1 MNENPIKL
9 IEDSYPFIL
18 AFEDEEHYYLIT
30 SSNNLKIEKE
40 SGNITNRYNN
50 ELNLSNFIY
59 ISDKLCNNYIYV
71 SNNYYYINY
80 SSSISF
86 QQVEINFDS
95 RISNPNSF
103 TMVDSIANNNEND
116 FIIYGYKSQYL
127 IVCIKSLSYCFSY
140 SEDTHLSN
148 RLTCKF
154 INGNIFICAR
164 YIYSK
169 LTVSCFEYKIYLD
182 HPEWNSLERIS
193 NSLTYN
199 SISIFGLYDT
209 DKYNIKILCKNEDYT
224 TIICYFFEIIF

>member
-1 MNENPIKL
+1 MINFFFLLSIFLFEIISQTNENPIKL

-18 AFEDEEHYYLIT
+18 ALEDEEHYYLIT
-30 SSNNLKIEKE
+30 NNLKIEKE
-40 SGNITNRYNN
+40 SGNITNQYNN
-50 ELNLSNFIY
+50 ELKLSNFIY
-59 ISDKLCNNYIYV
+59 ISDNLYNNYIYV

-116 FIIYGYKSQYL
+116 FITYGYKSQYL
-127 IVCIKSLSYCFSY
+127 IICIKSLSYCFSY
-140 SEDTHLSN
+140 SEDTKLSN

-169 LTVSCFEYKIYLD
+169 FKLL
-182 HPEWNSLERIS
+182 
-193 NSLTYN
+193 
-199 SISIFGLYDT
+199 
-209 DKYNIKILCKNEDYT
+209 
-224 TIICYFFEIIF
+224 